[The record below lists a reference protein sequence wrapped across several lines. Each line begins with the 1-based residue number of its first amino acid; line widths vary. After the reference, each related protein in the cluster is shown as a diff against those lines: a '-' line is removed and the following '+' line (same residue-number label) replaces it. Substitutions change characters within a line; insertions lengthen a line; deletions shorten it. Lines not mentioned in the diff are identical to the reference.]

1 VLLLNQPLFFNFF
14 WRFIMKA
21 TRIATLAAIA
31 ISASAASMGAFAQN
45 HGDYYTPTSA
55 PVVSSLSRAQVQAEA
70 AQAPRFVGDREF
82 IAMPA
87 ATPSEVSRAEV
98 RAEAVKARADVLMI
112 NNAS

>member
-1 VLLLNQPLFFNFF
+1 
-14 WRFIMKA
+14 
-21 TRIATLAAIA
+21 
-31 ISASAASMGAFAQN
+31 
-45 HGDYYTPTSA
+45 
-55 PVVSSLSRAQVQAEA
+55 
-70 AQAPRFVGDREF
+70 VGDREF